1 VSNPAGQLAAA
12 WHRFWFDPQDSS
24 TLGLFRIAFG
34 LVATGWTVTQ
44 GPDLLAFYGRGGI
57 QPTTIGGA
65 PGSWGVL
72 TVWHG
77 STAVVVLFAVTLAAS
92 LALTVGLFSRLASI
106 LVLVG
111 IISFMHRNGLVTN
124 SGDGL
129 VRNLAFFCALAPSG
143 TALSI
148 DRLRRAP
155 GRFWEFPTC
164 APWALRLVQ
173 IQVSIGYLTAVWD
186 KAGDELWRNG
196 TAVSYALRMEDI
208 HRLPTPAF
216 ITHSVVLVELLTFGT
231 MVLELSLGI
240 LVWNRTLRPWVLLLG
255 ITLHLSIDVSIM
267 VGFFSYAMLAAY
279 VSFVSPEA
287 STMFLLGLRDRIGR
301 RGRGR
306 RAAAQHAESVDHD
319 PEVGRE
325 DRGQL
330 AELGGRNGGTSQTPG
345 RGDLAQRGPT

>member
-34 LVATGWTVTQ
+34 LVATGWTVSQ
-44 GPDLLAFYGRGGI
+44 GPDLLAFYGPGGI
-57 QPTTIGGA
+57 QPNRVGGA

-77 STAVVVLFAVTLAAS
+77 STAVVVVFAVTLAAS
-92 LALTVGLFSRLASI
+92 LALTIGLFSRLVSI

-124 SGDGL
+124 SGDAL

-143 TALSI
+143 TALSV

-155 GRFWEFPTC
+155 GRFWEFPAC

-231 MVLELSLGI
+231 MVLELSLGV

-255 ITLHLSIDVSIM
+255 ISLHLSIDISIM

-287 STMFLLGLRDRIGR
+287 STTFLLGLRDRIGR
-301 RGRGR
+301 RGPGR
-306 RAAAQHAESVDHD
+306 RGTRQLEASVDQD

-325 DRGQL
+325 HRGEL
-330 AELGGRNGGTSQTPG
+330 AELRGGDRGTSQTLG
-345 RGDLAQRGPT
+345 RGDLAKRGPT